1 VSKRYPMTNDQ
12 HAQIDCRR
20 VDCVYNSGGGNCT
33 NVSPAIT
40 LGADGKATCW
50 SSYTLEEEDVSD
62 KMTFEAVARIPEAF
76 NTTDTLRLRAIDG
89 GTSFTREIHGAR
101 YRVTLDRLLKPC
113 PFCGGE
119 AEPLEEPYVLGGVT
133 WHVKCRKCSVAT
145 EKQWTRGDACAAW
158 NRRAKEAP

>member
-62 KMTFEAVARIPEAF
+62 KMTFVTDVRVVKLPELGTQKVVIVPFDEAYANRSYEVKLALVPE
-76 NTTDTLRLRAIDG
+76 
-89 GTSFTREIHGAR
+89 
-101 YRVTLDRLLKPC
+101 LKAC
-113 PFCGGE
+113 PICAGE
-119 AEPLEEPYVLGGVT
+119 ARVVYLPETPGGIYIECQTCGIRTMTFKSATADVIA
-133 WHVKCRKCSVAT
+133 HV
-145 EKQWTRGDACAAW
+145 W
-158 NRRAKEAP
+158 NLRAKEAP